1 MASSRVTVVA
11 PAIQWRE
18 RAQRFS
24 ERVRDLAEFLA
35 AEPLRGPLGRVE
47 KTVTYHDPCHIVHGQ
62 KISRE
67 PRALL
72 AQVPG
77 LTVVPLAEADWCC
90 GSAGTYNLT
99 QPEMA
104 QRLQAR
110 KVANVRAT
118 GAQAVVTAN
127 PGCIIQIAQGLA
139 AEGLPVQIL
148 HLAEVLDEAYQAA
161 PHPGPLPGG
170 ERDAEG
176 KGRIRPNSFSSGE
189 RNAEGRDG
197 AEPNPS
203 PPSGERA
210 G

>member
-1 MASSRVTVVA
+1 
-11 PAIQWRE
+11 
-18 RAQRFS
+18 
-24 ERVRDLAEFLA
+24 
-35 AEPLRGPLGRVE
+35 
-47 KTVTYHDPCHIVHGQ
+47 YHDPCHIVHGQ

-139 AEGLPVQIL
+139 AEGTPIQVL
-148 HLAEVLDEAYQAA
+148 HLVEVLDEAYQAA
-161 PHPGPLPGG
+161 PHPDADSPGPLQ
-170 ERDAEG
+170 
-176 KGRIRPNSFSSGE
+176 PNSSPSREG
-189 RNAEGRDG
+189 NAEGRG
-197 AEPNPS
+197 PVQSKPS
-203 PPSGERA
+203 PPVGERA

>member
-1 MASSRVTVVA
+1 
-11 PAIQWRE
+11 
-18 RAQRFS
+18 
-24 ERVRDLAEFLA
+24 EFLA

-139 AEGLPVQIL
+139 AEGTPIQVL
-148 HLAEVLDEAYQAA
+148 HLAEILDEAYTTA
-161 PHPGPLPGG
+161 PHPSPLPGG
-170 ERDAEG
+170 ERAVVRDETLASSDEARAE
-176 KGRIRPNSFSSGE
+176 
-189 RNAEGRDG
+189 
-197 AEPNPS
+197 
-203 PPSGERA
+203 
-210 G
+210 